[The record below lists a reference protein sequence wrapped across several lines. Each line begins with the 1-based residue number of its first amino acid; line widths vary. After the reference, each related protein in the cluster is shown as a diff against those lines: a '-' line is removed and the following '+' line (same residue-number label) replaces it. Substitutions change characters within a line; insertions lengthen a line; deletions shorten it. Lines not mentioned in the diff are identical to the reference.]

1 MYRKGKFFFTH
12 KSLWTILMS
21 VFFLAN
27 CTSQQQPSLKSENY
41 SERIKFVVLHYTA
54 GNYQD
59 SLNALSI
66 QGKASAHYFIPQLH
80 DATYHQEDLK
90 VIQLVSEDKRAWHSG
105 DSAWQNREN
114 LNDQS
119 IGIELVNEAH
129 CKSVETSLTTVKQQ
143 PVCFFPDFQAQQIA
157 LLINLL
163 KKILT
168 ENPDIS
174 PTAIVGHSDIS
185 PMRKRDPGPR
195 FPWFQLYQSGIGAW
209 YDEEV
214 MMKHYQTFN
223 VRLPSLALIQKALN
237 IYGYAIEPTGYEN
250 AQSQA
255 VVLAFQQHFMPWHLT
270 KTADAR
276 TAATVF
282 ALIEKYFPQRLNALI
297 TQFQN
302 ELQAKPA
309 TDFSVKR
316 GQMVKTFPEQTPSS
330 RMLVNNRAP
339 FKAYQGAGEII
350 IDNLSATSADMYVN
364 GEKLS
369 IAEPLL
375 PYKRYRYSL
384 KRRTHTGD
392 NTLMVD
398 NIKPEGAKLTITIP
412 YPELSSNNLST
423 NKLSRTN
430 AIHDFTAVD
439 ALINNDVENGFPGA
453 VLLVQHKGQIIKHTA
468 YGYARKYDDEGKLLT
483 SPIAMEKNTVFD
495 IASNTKMFATNIAL
509 MKLISEGRLSI
520 DLPLSF
526 YIPEYQGEGRE
537 FITVKDILTHRSGY
551 TPQVKFYDKSNKL
564 GEMFFSQNKQQTQ
577 QLLIEKVPFSNL
589 SKTTSVYSDVNYIL
603 LGLLIE
609 KITGVS
615 LDQYVEQFIYQP
627 LGLDSI
633 LYNPLQKG
641 WQKNQFA
648 ATEIAGNTRG
658 GRVHFENVR
667 HQVLQGEV
675 HDETAFYSLGGVAGH
690 AGLFSNAESLA
701 VLAQVLLNRGGY
713 NETQLFTA
721 KVLDQFVK
729 PDDGNGSF
737 GLGWRRANNGDRAW
751 HFGPYASAQAY
762 GHTGW
767 TGTVTVIDPK
777 HDLAII
783 LLTNARHSKIVGDDK
798 QFHFLG
804 KTFETAKYGSVV
816 SLIYEAI
823 LANKTVN

>member
-1 MYRKGKFFFTH
+1 
-12 KSLWTILMS
+12 MS
-21 VFFLAN
+21 VFFLTN
-27 CTSQQQPSLKSENY
+27 CTSQPQPSLKSKNY

-59 SLNALSI
+59 SLNALTS
-66 QGKASAHYFIPQLH
+66 QGEASAHYFIPQLH

-105 DSAWQNREN
+105 ESAWQNREN

-129 CKSVETSLTTVKQQ
+129 CKPVESPLTTVKQQ
-143 PVCFFPDFQAQQIA
+143 PVCFFPDFQAQQIE

-163 KKILT
+163 KKILA

-214 MMKHYQTFN
+214 MMKYYQTFN

-237 IYGYAIEPTGYEN
+237 TYGYAIESTGYKN
-250 AQSQA
+250 AQTQA

-270 KTADAR
+270 KAADAR
-276 TAATVF
+276 TAATIF
-282 ALIEKYFPQRLNALI
+282 ALIEKYFPQRLNAL
-297 TQFQN
+297 TMHYHN
-302 ELQAKPA
+302 ELQIKPA
-309 TDFSVKR
+309 TDFAIKR
-316 GQMVKTFPEQTPSS
+316 GQVVKTFPEQNPSS
-330 RMLVNNRAP
+330 RALVNNRAS

-350 IDNLSATSADMYVN
+350 IDNISATSADMFVN

-369 IAEPLL
+369 IAEPLI
-375 PYKRYRYSL
+375 PHKRYRYSL

-392 NTLMVD
+392 NTLMVE

-412 YPELSSNNLST
+412 YPDLTKQKFST
-423 NKLSRTN
+423 NKFDRSN
-430 AIHDFTAVD
+430 SAHNFTAVD
-439 ALINNDVENGFPGA
+439 TLINNDVENGFPGA
-453 VLLVQHKGQIIKHTA
+453 VLLVQHKGEIIKHTA
-468 YGYARKYDDEGKLLT
+468 YGYARKYNDEGALLT
-483 SPIAMEKNTVFD
+483 FPIVMEKNTVFD

-551 TPQVKFYDKSNKL
+551 TPQVKFYDKNNKL
-564 GEMFFSQNKQQTQ
+564 GKMFYSQNKQQTQ
-577 QLLIEKVPFSNL
+577 QLLIDKVPLSNR

-609 KITGVS
+609 KISGVS

-641 WQKNQFA
+641 WHKNQFA

-658 GRVHFENVR
+658 GRVHFDNVR

-701 VLAQVLLNRGGY
+701 VLAQALLNRGGY

-783 LLTNARHSKIVGDDK
+783 LLTNARHSDIVGDDK

-823 LANKTVN
+823 LTNKTVN